1 MYKKYNFEDS
11 LSIIDE
17 IKNLNV
23 PEFIYTDGIANFI
36 NNRNSPMFAKAACL
50 CVKFEG
56 VEESEIKIYAC
67 LYSEISS
74 IMKSADTHL
83 ITQYEGNTL
92 ISIYNT
98 RLKINI
104 EELIDI
110 AAKINSITEI
120 ITYKFSKEL
129 GPKKISACIGI
140 HYGNTYFVNG
150 DCAEGTKSIIAY
162 GPSRNEA
169 IKLAK
174 TSNSNSGKTLISSSV
189 YQNLS
194 DSYQKFFNHNTDTDT
209 YTASLINTVMSKW
222 IEKVK

>member
-11 LSIIDE
+11 LAIIDE
-17 IKNLNV
+17 IKDLNI
-23 PEFIYTDGIANFI
+23 PEFIYTDGIANFT
-36 NNRNSPMFAKAACL
+36 NNRNSPMSAKATCL
-50 CVKFEG
+50 CVRFEG
-56 VEESEIKIYAC
+56 VEESDVKIYAC

-83 ITQYEGNTL
+83 ITQYEGNML
-92 ISIYNT
+92 IGIYNT

-129 GPKKISACIGI
+129 GSKEISACIGI

-150 DCAEGTKSIIAY
+150 DYAEGTKSTIAY

-174 TSNSNSGKTLISSSV
+174 TSNNSGKTLISPTV

-194 DSYQKFFNHNTDTDT
+194 DSYQKFFNYSNDT
-209 YTASLINTVMSKW
+209 YTAILINTVMSNW
-222 IEKVK
+222 LEKVK

>member
-11 LSIIDE
+11 LAIIDE
-17 IKNLNV
+17 IKVLNI
-23 PEFIYTDGIANFI
+23 PEFIYTDGIANFT
-36 NNRNSPMFAKAACL
+36 NNRNSPMSAKATCL
-50 CVKFEG
+50 CVRFEG
-56 VEESEIKIYAC
+56 VEESDVKIYAC

-74 IMKSADTHL
+74 IMKSANTHL
-83 ITQYEGNTL
+83 ITQYEGNML
-92 ISIYNT
+92 IGIYNT

-129 GPKKISACIGI
+129 GSKEISACIGI

-150 DCAEGTKSIIAY
+150 DYAEGTKSTIAY

-174 TSNSNSGKTLISSSV
+174 TSNNSGKTLISPTV

-194 DSYQKFFNHNTDTDT
+194 DSYQKFFNYSNDT
-209 YTASLINTVMSKW
+209 YTAILINTVMSNW
-222 IEKVK
+222 LEKVK

>member
-11 LSIIDE
+11 LAIIDE
-17 IKNLNV
+17 IKVLNI
-23 PEFIYTDGIANFI
+23 PEFIYTDGIANFT
-36 NNRNSPMFAKAACL
+36 NNRNSPMSAKATCL
-50 CVKFEG
+50 CVRFEG
-56 VEESEIKIYAC
+56 VEESDVKIYAC

-74 IMKSADTHL
+74 IMKSANTHL
-83 ITQYEGNTL
+83 ITQYEGNML
-92 ISIYNT
+92 IGIYNT

-129 GPKKISACIGI
+129 GSKEISACIGI

-150 DCAEGTKSIIAY
+150 DYAEGTKSTIAY

-174 TSNSNSGKTLISSSV
+174 TSNNSGKTLISPTV
-189 YQNLS
+189 YQNIS
-194 DSYQKFFNHNTDTDT
+194 DSYQKFFNYSNDT
-209 YTASLINTVMSKW
+209 YTAILINTVMSNW
-222 IEKVK
+222 LEKVK

>member
-17 IKNLNV
+17 IKDLNI
-23 PEFIYTDGIANFI
+23 PEFIYTDGIANFT
-36 NNRNSPMFAKAACL
+36 NNRNSPMSAKATCL
-50 CVKFEG
+50 CVRFEG
-56 VEESEIKIYAC
+56 VEESDVKIYAC

-83 ITQYEGNTL
+83 ITQYEGNML
-92 ISIYNT
+92 IGIYNT

-120 ITYKFSKEL
+120 ITYKFSKDL
-129 GPKKISACIGI
+129 GSKEISACIGI

-150 DCAEGTKSIIAY
+150 DYAEGTKSTIAY

-174 TSNSNSGKTLISSSV
+174 TSNDSGKTLISPTV

-194 DSYQKFFNHNTDTDT
+194 DSYQKFFNYSNDT
-209 YTASLINTVMSKW
+209 YTAILINTVMSNW
-222 IEKVK
+222 LEKVK

>member
-11 LSIIDE
+11 LAIIDE
-17 IKNLNV
+17 IKDLNI
-23 PEFIYTDGIANFI
+23 PEFIYTDGIANFT
-36 NNRNSPMFAKAACL
+36 NNRNSPMSAKATCL
-50 CVKFEG
+50 CVRFEG
-56 VEESEIKIYAC
+56 VEESDVKIYAC

-83 ITQYEGNTL
+83 ITQYEGNML
-92 ISIYNT
+92 IGIYNT

-120 ITYKFSKEL
+120 ITYKFSKDL
-129 GPKKISACIGI
+129 GSKEISACIGI

-150 DCAEGTKSIIAY
+150 DYAEGTKSTIAY

-174 TSNSNSGKTLISSSV
+174 TSNDSGKTLISPTV

-194 DSYQKFFNHNTDTDT
+194 DSYQKFFNYSNDT
-209 YTASLINTVMSKW
+209 YTAILINTVMSNW
-222 IEKVK
+222 LEKVK

>member
-17 IKNLNV
+17 IKDLNI
-23 PEFIYTDGIANFI
+23 PEFIYTDGIANFT
-36 NNRNSPMFAKAACL
+36 NNRNSPMSAKATCL
-50 CVKFEG
+50 CVRFEG
-56 VEESEIKIYAC
+56 VEESDVKIYAC

-83 ITQYEGNTL
+83 ITQYEGNML
-92 ISIYNT
+92 IGIYNT

-120 ITYKFSKEL
+120 ITYKFSKDL
-129 GPKKISACIGI
+129 GSKEISACIGI

-150 DCAEGTKSIIAY
+150 DYAE
-162 GPSRNEA
+162 

-174 TSNSNSGKTLISSSV
+174 TSNDSGKTLISPTV

-194 DSYQKFFNHNTDTDT
+194 DSYQKFFNYSNDT
-209 YTASLINTVMSKW
+209 YTAILINTVMSNW
-222 IEKVK
+222 LEKVK